1 MLALFVGSGLAVV
14 GLLFVLLPLMR
25 GAGYIG
31 SAAVAPP
38 AEEASAIEALREIE
52 FDQAT
57 GKLSPDDYASL
68 RATYAPRALAEL
80 EARDAGLAGT
90 EASGVAAREI
100 GVGTGVLGTGN
111 LGGTADS
118 GGVGRGDAAE
128 LLITRMKSRR
138 LVCTQCGP
146 RSEGDAIFCS
156 DCGRYLS
163 AACLRCGAEVED
175 PHSRFC
181 GECGSALAA

>member
-1 MLALFVGSGLAVV
+1 MLALIVGSGLAAL

-25 GAGYIG
+25 GAGYTG
-31 SAAVAPP
+31 SAAAAPP
-38 AEEASAIEALREIE
+38 AEEASAVEALREIE

-68 RATYAPRALAEL
+68 RATYAPLALAEL
-80 EARDAGLAGT
+80 EARDAGAAGT

-100 GVGTGVLGTGN
+100 GAGVI
-111 LGGTADS
+111 AS
-118 GGVGRGDAAE
+118 GDAGSGDASSGDAAE
-128 LLITRMKSRR
+128 QLIARMKSRR
-138 LVCTQCGP
+138 LVCTHCGP
-146 RSEGDAIFCS
+146 RPEGDAIFCS

-163 AACLRCGAEVED
+163 PACLRCGADVED

-181 GECGSALAA
+181 GECGSSLAA